1 MEKKMFA
8 RRTVRKSIMTVLIV
22 IFIVAV
28 IGSVVAGSGSVN
40 AQGTGPD
47 GPVNNSPSGSTTTTS
62 QGDGLTVV
70 DVPIIPLN
78 DSGDGLPEGMKN
90 NGFQAEDP
98 LALDNILA
106 TFSYYRLVGTTFNPR
121 TSTTTFAYNFN
132 GCIYETGGTDNRFMA
147 PVLIPDN
154 SVIKFLRLYFDD
166 TNPSSDIIAWI
177 TRYQPGVTSEDLTS
191 VASAGSSGY
200 GTTLSDEITHTV
212 DLTSWAYTIII
223 APNANA
229 VSNSLCGIRVA
240 YYAPTFGAVALPLVR
255 RDIP

>member
-1 MEKKMFA
+1 MNTHKPIRLLLVF
-8 RRTVRKSIMTVLIV
+8 VLSTFFIV
-22 IFIVAV
+22 IIITALATGNHVL
-28 IGSVVAGSGSVN
+28 

-47 GPVNNSPSGSTTTTS
+47 GPVNNSPSGSTTTAS

-70 DVPIIPLN
+70 DVPITPLN

-90 NGFQAEDP
+90 TGVQAEDP

-106 TFSYYRLVGTTFNPR
+106 TFSYYRLVGTAFNVR
-121 TSTTTFAYNFN
+121 TSSTTFAYNFN
-132 GCIYETGGTDNRFMA
+132 GCVYETGGTDNRFMA

-154 SVIKFLRLYFDD
+154 SVIKFLRLYYND
-166 TNPSSDIIAWI
+166 TNPSSNITAWL

-191 VASAGSSGY
+191 VISAGESGY
-200 GTTLSDEITHTV
+200 GTTLSSEITHTV
-212 DLTSWAYTIII
+212 DLTNWAYTIII

-229 VSNSLCGIRVA
+229 ASNSFCGIRVA

-255 RDIP
+255 RGIP